1 MEDGNIVETQEEL
14 ETTLNSYFSKILQ
27 EPDKDKEESQREVL
41 INIPK
46 LITDEHN
53 QILGKSIEM
62 AEVET
67 VVKQMEKDKASG
79 PDEFTTNLFHA
90 CWDWIKE

>member
-14 ETTLNSYFSKILQ
+14 ETTLNSYCSKLLQ
-27 EPDKDKEESQREVL
+27 EPNEDRDESQREVL
-41 INIPK
+41 SHIPK

-62 AEVET
+62 TEVET
-67 VVKQMEKDKASG
+67 AVKQMEKDTAPG
-79 PDEFTTNLFHA
+79 LDGFTTNFFHA